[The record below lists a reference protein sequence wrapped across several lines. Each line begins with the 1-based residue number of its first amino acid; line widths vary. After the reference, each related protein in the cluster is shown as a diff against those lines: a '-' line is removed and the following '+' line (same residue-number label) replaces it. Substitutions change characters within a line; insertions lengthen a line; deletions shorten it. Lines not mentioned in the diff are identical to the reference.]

1 MSEELMDI
9 MDETN
14 NANSKDEAVKFL
26 SFLSDNLI
34 FGVNAGYVT
43 EIITN
48 HTITMLPMVP
58 AYIKGIIN
66 LRGQIIPIID
76 IRMRMNKPSFEY
88 TDTSCIIVLNI
99 NTISVGIFVDT
110 VSQVVDVDESK
121 ISPMPANNKQELVSG
136 MVSLSED
143 VVMLMLD
150 CEQLVSN

>member
-1 MSEELMDI
+1 MSEELMDV